1 MGAFFA
7 PVLAGLA
14 MVGPSSAGS
23 ATGHV
28 IAAVHAPVAVLA
40 APAGPTL
47 ARLGTRTRFGSPR
60 TLLVLTRSGRWLEV
74 ATADLPGRRYGWVNS
89 DAAGLTF
96 SVTPL
101 SITVNLGT
109 KTLELRSGSRV
120 LRRFPVGIGAPDSP
134 TPTGRFTITDELRGA
149 SYGPDY
155 GCCILALSA
164 RQTRL
169 PAGWTGGD
177 QIAIHGTDDP
187 ATIGRADSAGCIHAG
202 DDDLRYLMEHV
213 PLGTPVTVVR

>member
-1 MGAFFA
+1 MGALFA
-7 PVLAGLA
+7 TVLAGLA
-14 MVGPSSAGS
+14 MVGPTPAGS

-28 IAAVHAPVAVLA
+28 IAAVHTPVSVLA
-40 APAGPTL
+40 APAGPTV

-60 TLLVLTRSGRWLEV
+60 TLSVLARSGRWLEV
-74 ATADLPGRRYGWVNS
+74 ATAGLPGRRYGWVNA

-101 SITVNLGT
+101 SITVSLGT

-120 LRRFPVGIGAPDSP
+120 LRRFPVGVGAPDSP
-134 TPTGRFTITDELRGA
+134 TPTGRFTVTDELRGG
-149 SYGPDY
+149 SYSPDY

-164 RQTRL
+164 RQTHL

-177 QIAIHGTDDP
+177 QIAIHGTNDP
-187 ATIGRADSAGCIHAG
+187 ATIDHADSAGCIHAR

-213 PLGTPVTVVR
+213 PLGTPVTIAR

>member
-1 MGAFFA
+1 MGASFA
-7 PVLAGLA
+7 TVLAALA
-14 MVGPSSAGS
+14 MVAPSSARS

-47 ARLGTRTRFGSPR
+47 VRLGARTQFGSPR
-60 TLLVLTRSGRWLEV
+60 TLSVLARSGRWLKV
-74 ATADLPGRRYGWVNS
+74 ATADLPGRYGWVS
-89 DAAGLTF
+89 ADAAGLTF
-96 SVTPL
+96 SITPL
-101 SITVNLGT
+101 SITVSLGT
-109 KTLELRSGSRV
+109 KTLELRSGGRV

-149 SYGPDY
+149 SYSPDY

-169 PAGWTGGD
+169 PARWTGGN
-177 QIAIHGTDDP
+177 QIAIHGTNDP
-187 ATIGRADSAGCIHAG
+187 ATIGHADSAGCIHARN
-202 DDDLRYLMEHV
+202 DDLHYLMEHV
-213 PLGTPVTVVR
+213 PLGTPVTIVP

>member
-1 MGAFFA
+1 MGASFA
-7 PVLAGLA
+7 TVLAVLA
-14 MVGPSSAGS
+14 MVAPSSARS

-47 ARLGTRTRFGSPR
+47 VRLGTRTRFGSPR
-60 TLLVLTRSGRWLEV
+60 TLSVLARSGRWLEV
-74 ATADLPGRRYGWVNS
+74 ATADLPGRYGWVS
-89 DAAGLTF
+89 ADAAGLTF
-96 SVTPL
+96 SITPL
-101 SITVNLGT
+101 SITVSLGT

-149 SYGPDY
+149 SYSPDY

-164 RQTRL
+164 RQARL
-169 PAGWTGGD
+169 PAGWTGGN
-177 QIAIHGTDDP
+177 QIAIHGTNDP
-187 ATIGRADSAGCIHAG
+187 ATIGHAGSAGCIHARN
-202 DDDLRYLMEHV
+202 DDLHYLMEHV
-213 PLGTPVTVVR
+213 PLGTPVTIVP